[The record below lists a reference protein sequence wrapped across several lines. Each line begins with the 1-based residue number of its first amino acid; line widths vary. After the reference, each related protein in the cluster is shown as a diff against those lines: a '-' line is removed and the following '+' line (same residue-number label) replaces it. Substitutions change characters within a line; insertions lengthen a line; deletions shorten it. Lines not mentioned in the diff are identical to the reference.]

1 MGSLIQPYSHPL
13 ARVSGSLSY
22 TIVWSWPSP
31 DLSVKTSLYLWSPEI
46 FPWIEKTWGYTS
58 FTSIFLI
65 SPPYVSLFPSELRRP
80 EFLFQIICASF
91 HARWLFIPTQCH
103 MTCIAYNSWVI
114 LPWLIFTFAIW
125 LAQLS
130 QYNVSGNE
138 MYAKSEQ
145 MLLLHVSTSSVSF
158 SFSQKKSMS
167 QTRVYSL
174 SLNPG
179 NETMT
184 EEDPQ
189 PGATNITWARNK
201 PILLWTTEILR
212 LVVSAANLT
221 KPNTW

>member
-1 MGSLIQPYSHPL
+1 MKSWDISLNWKDIGLHQLHLHFSH
-13 ARVSGSLSY
+13 LSS
-22 TIVWSWPSP
+22 ICF
-31 DLSVKTSLYLWSPEI
+31 I
-46 FPWIEKTWGYTS
+46 IS
-58 FTSIFLI
+58 FW
-65 SPPYVSLFPSELRRP
+65 VARP

-114 LPWLIFTFAIW
+114 LTWLIFTFAIW

-167 QTRVYSL
+167 QRRVYSF

-189 PGATNITWARNK
+189 PGATNITCCCCCCCC
-201 PILLWTTEILR
+201 
-212 LVVSAANLT
+212 
-221 KPNTW
+221 